1 MPFPDYN
8 LNWTGM
14 IFTVVQVRILQVLQM
29 RFRSSGDSSAAR
41 AVIVS
46 LLGASF
52 LCAPAAFS
60 VESNDISL
68 LQPQHAQLDNTP
80 VPHMKLEGKAEVAAP
95 LFTNLREWQ
104 ASQYYKQGVS
114 ALSVNNLY
122 GAAEQFRIAA
132 DGFAMANNGRF
143 QAQAKYAEA
152 QTRRL
157 LRQYPQAGM
166 LYGAAADL
174 FRKYDPTSPYLKA
187 SIDQV
192 ALLSGV
198 GKTDRNNPKK
208 PLHGQATENEL
219 PAAEQL
225 KSLPVMTDHVDK
237 VIPLAANVT
246 TLAGG
251 VKVDSLK
258 DADFF
263 NGGNLLPQ
271 AAAVNVKDAYVKNT
285 VLKAFTD
292 MTCLEFA
299 ALGGNYYTAPDLYSA
314 FKVNGKAIVVGA
326 SDQAFSPTVKITI
339 NGKQVPVAMD
349 LPGMSRHSKNVL
361 LVTDEQHVLAMDP
374 RTKDTWKLV
383 TSFQKSVPE
392 FNWWKLTHEK
402 KQKYISPNLKRM
414 NIDEDVAGANIPGSL
429 FNHTKNQS
437 LFSHTKPIAKAASR

>member
-1 MPFPDYN
+1 MMKRAIQSEPS
-8 LNWTGM
+8 G
-14 IFTVVQVRILQVLQM
+14 LQM
-29 RFRSSGDSSAAR
+29 RLRSSGSSSAVQ

-46 LLGASF
+46 LFGASS
-52 LCAPAAFS
+52 LCAPAALS

-68 LQPQHAQLDNTP
+68 LQPQRAQLDNTQVQP
-80 VPHMKLEGKAEVAAP
+80 RMKLEGKAEMAAP

-122 GAAEQFRIAA
+122 GAAEQFRIAEA
-132 DGFAMANNGRF
+132 GFAMANNGRF

-152 QTRRL
+152 QTRRM
-157 LRQYPQAGM
+157 LRQNAQAAT
-166 LYGAAADL
+166 LYAAAAEL

-192 ALLSGV
+192 GLLSMV
-198 GKTDRNNPKK
+198 GKTAPNNKK
-208 PLHGQATENEL
+208 PLQGQATENEL
-219 PAAEQL
+219 PPEQQL
-225 KSLPVMTDHVDK
+225 KSLPAMTDHVDK
-237 VIPLAANVT
+237 VVPLSGSVT
-246 TLAGG
+246 QLAGG
-251 VKVDSLK
+251 IKVDSLK
-258 DADFF
+258 DGDFF
-263 NGGNLLPQ
+263 NGGNQLPK
-271 AAAVNVKDAYVKNT
+271 AAAVNVSDAYVKNT

-299 ALGGNYYTAPDLYSA
+299 ALGGNYYTAPDLYSS

-326 SDQAFSPTVKITI
+326 SDQAFSPSIKLTI
-339 NGKQVPVAMD
+339 NGKQATVAMD
-349 LPGMSRHSKNVL
+349 LPGMSRHSKNIL

-383 TSFQKSVPE
+383 TSFHKSVPE

-414 NIDEDVAGANIPGSL
+414 NVDEEVAGANIPGSF
-429 FNHTKNQS
+429 FNHTKTQS
-437 LFSHTKPIAKAASR
+437 LFSHTKPNRTTQAAAR